1 MESYTE
7 EQKAD
12 RRWGTVRQDTIQS
25 WKTGLTYAEAKAIKD
40 ETDEHLMQFPH
51 SFCRVFIIRV
61 IEV

>member
-1 MESYTE
+1 MEHYTA
-7 EQKAD
+7 EQKED

-40 ETDEHLMQFPH
+40 EFDEHLIRFPQ